1 MKHRRATIINLSI
14 LTLLLAY
21 FAAVSRPRTDKQ
33 VPRPDSFV
41 REWPLYRSHRISKE
55 GLRST
60 VSFLNKSGY
69 WCTFDE
75 NARDKYQPR
84 VAFSQRHEIRA
95 LLAKNGIPS
104 QDTLIE
110 VKEAATPTEIAG
122 PYFEMPGEQQE
133 ALTAR
138 QAWREHVKQELEAL
152 LFSIEGVTKV
162 EVSFLAASCAAIIAC
177 VLSQPG
183 DVILTET
190 YKGKTGSSSSRSFS
204 SVVSTIYNER
214 QGVNGFYTG
223 LVARLI
229 QVGGIITSQLL
240 LYDFIKQSLGL
251 PATGSS

>member
-1 MKHRRATIINLSI
+1 VKHRRATIINLSI

-33 VPRPDSFV
+33 VPRPDNFV

-162 EVSFLAASCAAIIAC
+162 EVSFDPIDMDAPIRSIQRVDIEISGD
-177 VLSQPG
+177 LS
-183 DVILTET
+183 TE
-190 YKGKTGSSSSRSFS
+190 
-204 SVVSTIYNER
+204 INLD
-214 QGVNGFYTG
+214 GFRNQIF
-223 LVARLI
+223 LMLDNDI
-229 QVGGIITSQLL
+229 PLEDITL
-240 LYDFIKQSLGL
+240 K
-251 PATGSS
+251 

>member
-33 VPRPDSFV
+33 VPRPDNFV

-122 PYFEMPGEQQE
+122 PYFEMPGELQE

-162 EVSFLAASCAAIIAC
+162 EVSFDPIDMDAPIRSIQRVDIETSGD
-177 VLSQPG
+177 LS
-183 DVILTET
+183 TE
-190 YKGKTGSSSSRSFS
+190 
-204 SVVSTIYNER
+204 INLD
-214 QGVNGFYTG
+214 GFRNQIF
-223 LVARLI
+223 LMLDNDI
-229 QVGGIITSQLL
+229 PLEDITL
-240 LYDFIKQSLGL
+240 K
-251 PATGSS
+251 

>member
-33 VPRPDSFV
+33 VPRPDNFV

-162 EVSFLAASCAAIIAC
+162 EVSFDPIDMDAPLRSIQRVDIEISGD
-177 VLSQPG
+177 LS
-183 DVILTET
+183 TE
-190 YKGKTGSSSSRSFS
+190 
-204 SVVSTIYNER
+204 INLD
-214 QGVNGFYTG
+214 GFRNQIF
-223 LVARLI
+223 LMLDNDI
-229 QVGGIITSQLL
+229 PLEDITL
-240 LYDFIKQSLGL
+240 K
-251 PATGSS
+251 

>member
-14 LTLLLAY
+14 LPLLLAY

-33 VPRPDSFV
+33 VPRPDNFV

-162 EVSFLAASCAAIIAC
+162 EVSFDPIDMDAPIRSIQRVDIEISGD
-177 VLSQPG
+177 LS
-183 DVILTET
+183 TE
-190 YKGKTGSSSSRSFS
+190 
-204 SVVSTIYNER
+204 INLD
-214 QGVNGFYTG
+214 GFRNQIF
-223 LVARLI
+223 LMLDNDI
-229 QVGGIITSQLL
+229 PLEDITL
-240 LYDFIKQSLGL
+240 K
-251 PATGSS
+251 

>member
-1 MKHRRATIINLSI
+1 MKHRRAIIINLSI
-14 LTLLLAY
+14 LILLLAS
-21 FAAVSRPRTDKQ
+21 FAVISRSRTDKQ
-33 VPRPDSFV
+33 VPRPDNFV

-162 EVSFLAASCAAIIAC
+162 EVSFDPIDMDAPIRSIQRVDIETSGD
-177 VLSQPG
+177 LS
-183 DVILTET
+183 TE
-190 YKGKTGSSSSRSFS
+190 
-204 SVVSTIYNER
+204 INLD
-214 QGVNGFYTG
+214 GFRNQIF
-223 LVARLI
+223 LMLDNDI
-229 QVGGIITSQLL
+229 PLEDITL
-240 LYDFIKQSLGL
+240 K
-251 PATGSS
+251 

>member
-1 MKHRRATIINLSI
+1 MKHRRATTINLSI

-33 VPRPDSFV
+33 VPRPDNFV

-162 EVSFLAASCAAIIAC
+162 EVSFDPIDMDAPIRSIQRVDIEISGD
-177 VLSQPG
+177 LS
-183 DVILTET
+183 TE
-190 YKGKTGSSSSRSFS
+190 
-204 SVVSTIYNER
+204 INLD
-214 QGVNGFYTG
+214 GFRNQIF
-223 LVARLI
+223 LMLDNDI
-229 QVGGIITSQLL
+229 PLEDITL
-240 LYDFIKQSLGL
+240 K
-251 PATGSS
+251 

>member
-33 VPRPDSFV
+33 VPRPDNFV

-162 EVSFLAASCAAIIAC
+162 EVSFDPIDMDAPIRSIQRVDIEISGD
-177 VLSQPG
+177 LS
-183 DVILTET
+183 TE
-190 YKGKTGSSSSRSFS
+190 
-204 SVVSTIYNER
+204 INLD
-214 QGVNGFYTG
+214 GFRNQIF
-223 LVARLI
+223 LMLDNDI
-229 QVGGIITSQLL
+229 PLEDITL
-240 LYDFIKQSLGL
+240 K
-251 PATGSS
+251 

>member
-33 VPRPDSFV
+33 VPRPDNFV

-162 EVSFLAASCAAIIAC
+162 EVSFDPIDMDAPIRSIQRVDIETSGD
-177 VLSQPG
+177 LS
-183 DVILTET
+183 TE
-190 YKGKTGSSSSRSFS
+190 
-204 SVVSTIYNER
+204 INLD
-214 QGVNGFYTG
+214 GFRNQIF
-223 LVARLI
+223 LMLDNDI
-229 QVGGIITSQLL
+229 PLEDITL
-240 LYDFIKQSLGL
+240 K
-251 PATGSS
+251 

>member
-21 FAAVSRPRTDKQ
+21 FAAVSRPRTGKQ
-33 VPRPDSFV
+33 VPRPDNFV

-162 EVSFLAASCAAIIAC
+162 EVSFDPIDMDAPIRSIQRVDIEISGD
-177 VLSQPG
+177 LS
-183 DVILTET
+183 TE
-190 YKGKTGSSSSRSFS
+190 
-204 SVVSTIYNER
+204 INLD
-214 QGVNGFYTG
+214 GFRNQIF
-223 LVARLI
+223 LMLDNDI
-229 QVGGIITSQLL
+229 PLEDITL
-240 LYDFIKQSLGL
+240 K
-251 PATGSS
+251 

>member
-1 MKHRRATIINLSI
+1 MKHRRAIIINLSI
-14 LTLLLAY
+14 LILLLAS
-21 FAAVSRPRTDKQ
+21 FAVISRSRTDKQ
-33 VPRPDSFV
+33 VPRPDNFV

-162 EVSFLAASCAAIIAC
+162 EVSFDPIDMDAPIRSIQRVDIEISGD
-177 VLSQPG
+177 LS
-183 DVILTET
+183 TE
-190 YKGKTGSSSSRSFS
+190 
-204 SVVSTIYNER
+204 INLD
-214 QGVNGFYTG
+214 GFRNQIF
-223 LVARLI
+223 LMLDNDI
-229 QVGGIITSQLL
+229 PLEDITL
-240 LYDFIKQSLGL
+240 K
-251 PATGSS
+251 

>member
-33 VPRPDSFV
+33 VPRPDNFV

-152 LFSIEGVTKV
+152 LFSIEGVTTV
-162 EVSFLAASCAAIIAC
+162 EVSFDPIDMDEPIRSIQRVDIEISGD
-177 VLSQPG
+177 LS
-183 DVILTET
+183 TE
-190 YKGKTGSSSSRSFS
+190 
-204 SVVSTIYNER
+204 INLD
-214 QGVNGFYTG
+214 GFRNQIF
-223 LVARLI
+223 LMLDNDI
-229 QVGGIITSQLL
+229 PLEDITL
-240 LYDFIKQSLGL
+240 K
-251 PATGSS
+251 